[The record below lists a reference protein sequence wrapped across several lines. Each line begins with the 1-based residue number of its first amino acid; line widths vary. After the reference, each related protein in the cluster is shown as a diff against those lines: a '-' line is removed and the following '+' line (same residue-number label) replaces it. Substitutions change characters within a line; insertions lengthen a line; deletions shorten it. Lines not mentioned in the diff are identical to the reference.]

1 MKYKVFF
8 LYNPFTK
15 HPRVVDETYFEH
27 MKCAFKFFYT
37 LFGLSLAALVHA
49 VFPFW
54 FENTASNGI
63 KKLNDC
69 MQDRKLEIN
78 EFGDDDWPGYYFPP
92 NDFDLPTSEEIEKW
106 KKKVKKRGG
115 I

>member
-15 HPRVVDETYFEH
+15 HPRLVDETYFEH

-78 EFGDDDWPGYYFPP
+78 EFGDDDWPGYNFPS
-92 NDFDLPTSEEIEKW
+92 NDFDLPTNEEIEKW
-106 KKKVKKRGG
+106 KKKAKKRGG

>member
-1 MKYKVFF
+1 MKVFF
-8 LYNPFTK
+8 IYNPFTK
-15 HPRVVDETYFEH
+15 HPKSVDETYFEH
-27 MKCAFKFFYT
+27 MWCACKFFVK
-37 LFGLSLAALVHA
+37 LQLLSFAAIVHS

-69 MQDRKLEIN
+69 MQDRKPDN
-78 EFGDDDWPGYYFPP
+78 GTEFDTYFPP
-92 NDFDLPTSEEIEKW
+92 NDFDLPTHEEIEKS